1 MTDKYEQCIAD
12 FLEVDADGL
21 LREDCEHWGLE
32 VYEGYA
38 VGTDEEAD
46 KAAKEYIKETLW
58 AFNDEFLAE
67 MTGLPAVIFK
77 ALQPQCENSNDAVL
91 ALVDKTCGLEDFAQ
105 TAIDAD
111 GRGHFL
117 ATYDGEEHEES
128 FTDEQG
134 DRQIL
139 NFYRID

>member
-1 MTDKYEQCIAD
+1 M
-12 FLEVDADGL
+12 
-21 LREDCEHWGLE
+21 
-32 VYEGYA
+32 
-38 VGTDEEAD
+38 
-46 KAAKEYIKETLW
+46 W

-134 DRQIL
+134 DEQTL
-139 NFYRID
+139 YFYRID